1 MIANGRVEQSN
12 SHDYPLLRLADMP
25 ELEIHLVRSG
35 EPPAGIGEPAVPPVA
50 PAVANALFAAT
61 GVRHRVL
68 PLIATV

>member
-1 MIANGRVEQSN
+1 
-12 SHDYPLLRLADMP
+12 MP

-35 EPPAGIGEPAVPPVA
+35 EPPARIGEPAVPPVA

-68 PLIATV
+68 PLIAKV